1 MKNYNK
7 KYSYYKVYKDINET
21 IVKRYN
27 ILISLIVFLMLILIS
42 SLFYVQVI
50 KKDYYENRV
59 ALLTKNIVYGST
71 APRGRIYDRNG
82 NIIVD
87 NETIK
92 VIYYKKEDGITF
104 LEEIELAKMLST
116 KLEIDYNNI
125 TDNIIKTFWIYENE
139 EEANK
144 KITKEELQL
153 LKERKITTDD
163 IFDYKLE
170 RVTIEEIKDID
181 KESAYIFYLMN
192 KGYSYD
198 EKIIKKYATDL
209 EYAFI
214 GENISILKGV
224 NTRLDWQRTYPYGST
239 FKSILGSVS
248 TTETG
253 IPYELKEYYLS
264 KGYSLNDQVG
274 TSYLELQY
282 DNYLKGIK
290 NKYEIVDGNYKLI
303 EEGSRGN
310 DLYLTIDINLQK
322 EVEKILEK
330 ELINAK
336 KEPNT
341 EYFNKAF
348 VIITDPNTGEILA
361 MAGKQ
366 IIKEGKGYKV
376 YDYTPGVITTTV
388 VAGSVV
394 KGASQLVGYNTGSLK
409 IGEVR
414 NDSCIKIAAT
424 KKNVQFIIWV
434 ILMIY
439 RH

>member
-330 ELINAK
+330 
-336 KEPNT
+336 
-341 EYFNKAF
+341 
-348 VIITDPNTGEILA
+348 
-361 MAGKQ
+361 
-366 IIKEGKGYKV
+366 
-376 YDYTPGVITTTV
+376 
-388 VAGSVV
+388 
-394 KGASQLVGYNTGSLK
+394 
-409 IGEVR
+409 
-414 NDSCIKIAAT
+414 
-424 KKNVQFIIWV
+424 
-434 ILMIY
+434 
-439 RH
+439 